1 MVGDALGRSG
11 IVAVLTGGSAA
22 TVYAPQAY
30 QSDDMD
36 FVLTFGPEGTGRAAE
51 ALGELGFRLR
61 DGAYHHENGVH
72 IVEFPPGPLA
82 VGDDL
87 IHAWDT
93 LTRDGR
99 TLTIL
104 SPTDC
109 VRNRL
114 ASYYYFRDR
123 SALNA
128 AVGVALA
135 HRSRIDVELVRRWT
149 LREASGSGEEARIVR
164 MLHEFLDRLA

>member
-1 MVGDALGRSG
+1 M
-11 IVAVLTGGSAA
+11 
-22 TVYAPQAY
+22 
-30 QSDDMD
+30 
-36 FVLTFGPEGTGRAAE
+36 
-51 ALGELGFRLR
+51 
-61 DGAYHHENGVH
+61 
-72 IVEFPPGPLA
+72 
-82 VGDDL
+82 
-87 IHAWDT
+87 
-93 LTRDGR
+93 
-99 TLTIL
+99 
-104 SPTDC
+104 
-109 VRNRL
+109 RNRL